1 MNFEQEMIEELKAIR
16 RELATTR
23 QLVSRGINDMI
34 NAEKEVPEMM
44 RRFANYFHDI
54 HHIIWTYEERGHQAP
69 NYLKRELE
77 RMDDRMRQLQKELHT
92 DGGVFEKVR
101 REMAAD
107 PENKWDHTRL
117 LFKPKEN
124 GDAGKG
130 QA

>member
-107 PENKWDHTRL
+107 PENRWDHTRL

-124 GDAGKG
+124 GA
-130 QA
+130 A

>member
-1 MNFEQEMIEELKAIR
+1 MTDELVLEELKAIR

-69 NYLKRELE
+69 AYLKRELE
-77 RMDDRMRQLQKELHT
+77 RMDDRMRQLQRELHT

-101 REMAAD
+101 REMSKD

-124 GDAGKG
+124 GA
-130 QA
+130 A